1 MQPPGLRLS
10 PGSRGRSQKIGL
22 VPGPAQNSGVQLS
35 CIIGE
40 VRCFEIDPVRAA
52 TEKHPMKTGIIGL
65 PQVGKTSLF
74 KILTKAKLEDRGYS
88 NPREAHIGVARVP
101 DQRLDKLSALYSPR
115 KTTYATVDY
124 VDVAAIGQEALKET
138 AFLASLRQVDALIH
152 VLRAF
157 DDDSIPHV
165 GPIDPLRD
173 VKSVEFDLM
182 VSDLTQVEKRL
193 ERVEKDLKKGRTGE
207 LEREKDL
214 LIRSKAALEQE
225 QPLRELEMTP
235 EEKKLIKG
243 FMFLSQKPVLYVVNI
258 GESTRLG
265 ADLDQAVS
273 RFKLEEPAGRPN
285 AGATAICGKV
295 EAELAEMDEAEAAE
309 FLSSYGLK
317 DSGLTRLIRKSYELL
332 GLISFFTAGEDEC
345 RAWTVPAGSKAPQA
359 AGAIHSDLEHHFIR
373 AETIRW
379 DTLLTAGSEAA
390 ARAQGTLRLEGKEY
404 VVQDGDVLHIRHS
417 G

>member
-1 MQPPGLRLS
+1 
-10 PGSRGRSQKIGL
+10 
-22 VPGPAQNSGVQLS
+22 
-35 CIIGE
+35 
-40 VRCFEIDPVRAA
+40 
-52 TEKHPMKTGIIGL
+52 MKTGIIGL

-74 KILTKAKLEDRGYS
+74 KILTKAKLEDHGYS

-101 DQRLDKLSALYSPR
+101 DERLDKLSALYSPK
-115 KTTYATVDY
+115 KTTYASVEF

-138 AFLASLRQVDALIH
+138 AFLTNLRNVDALIH

-157 DDDSIPHV
+157 EDDSIPHV

-173 VKSVEFDLM
+173 IKNVEFDLM
-182 VSDLTQVEKRL
+182 VSDLTQIEKRM
-193 ERVEKDLKKGRTGE
+193 ERVEKDLKKMRSSE
-207 LEREKDL
+207 LEHEHAL
-214 LIRSKAALEQE
+214 LLRSKEALEKE

-243 FMFLSQKPVLYVVNI
+243 FMFLSQKPILYVLNI
-258 GESTRLG
+258 GESGALG
-265 ADLDQAVS
+265 DDLETAVS
-273 RFKLEEPAGRPN
+273 RFKLDAMAHRPN

-295 EAELAEMDEAEAAE
+295 EAELAEMDDAEAAD
-309 FLSSYGLK
+309 FLASYELHE
-317 DSGLTRLIRKSYELL
+317 SGLVRLIRKSYELL

-345 RAWTVPAGSKAPQA
+345 RAWTVPVGSKAPQA

-379 DTLLTAGSEAA
+379 DNLLAAGSEAA
-390 ARAQGTLRLEGKEY
+390 ARAKGTLRLEGKEY
-404 VVQDGDVLHIRHS
+404 IVQDGDVLHIRHS